1 MLPSLS
7 TATVMFSGLV
17 CVGMLTAFGRSTFT
31 VLLMT
36 GIVTRKMMSSTNM
49 TSTSGVVLMFAITPC
64 SSPEPPTFI
73 AILNSS
79 HVSGGP
85 VEGSPDTVPLFL
97 GDYRQATYGWRQ
109 QVLPPA
115 GPPPTRSRQRRR
127 RLPDS
132 HATRPP
138 R

>member
-1 MLPSLS
+1 
-7 TATVMFSGLV
+7 MFSGLV

-85 VEGSPDTVPLFL
+85 IDGPPDTVLYVWS
-97 GDYRQATYGWRQ
+97 YRQAIYGWRAQ
-109 QVLPPA
+109 
-115 GPPPTRSRQRRR
+115 
-127 RLPDS
+127 
-132 HATRPP
+132 
-138 R
+138 